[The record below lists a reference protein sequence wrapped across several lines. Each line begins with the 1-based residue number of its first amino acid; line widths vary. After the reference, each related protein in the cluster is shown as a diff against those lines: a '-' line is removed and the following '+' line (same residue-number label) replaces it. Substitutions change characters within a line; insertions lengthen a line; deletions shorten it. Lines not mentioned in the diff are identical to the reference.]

1 MMHIRKNPAAEAP
14 SAAVRAAPIVAPRRA
29 GALALGVAALLA
41 IAGCDLGPDYHR
53 PALDIPPAYRASAAT
68 QAAAWPAADWWSS
81 FGSAELTALIAQART
96 QNFDLLAAIAR
107 VQQADAQVRIAGAG
121 LLPSLAATGKAS
133 WQQASGFNAGFSSNR
148 SGGNIDLHDYAAGLN
163 ATYAVDFWG
172 KAAASRQSA
181 AASAMFSR
189 FDQQTVALTVVTSV
203 ASTWFNAL
211 GDADLLMV
219 AQHNL
224 ADAEQTL
231 AVIRGRLEA
240 GTASALD
247 EAQQQALVAGF
258 RATIPNLRSQM
269 EQQVIGLGILIGRPP
284 EAVTVRPGT
293 LTALGLPPVAPGLP
307 SALLERRPD
316 VASAEAQ
323 LIAANFDVKVAR
335 AAFFPQIQLT
345 GSAGFE
351 NNALATLFGPGGF
364 LTTLA
369 AGLTQPIF
377 DAGTLRGQLE
387 QAKGRRAE
395 LLADYRKAVV
405 QAFTDVD
412 NALTAWRYATEQEA
426 LQRVAVD
433 TAQRA
438 ADIARAQM
446 EAGTVDITTVLT
458 AETTLFSDET
468 TLVQVRLARVQA
480 LLSLYKALG
489 GGWTE
494 PPGPVQ
500 DQFPG
505 LSPGMVPGG
514 IALPIGGNLR

>member
-1 MMHIRKNPAAEAP
+1 MRTG
-14 SAAVRAAPIVAPRRA
+14 VRAIGWSI
-29 GALALGVAALLA
+29 GAAALLA
-41 IAGCDLGPDYHR
+41 LAGCDLGPDYHR

-68 QAAAWPAADWWSS
+68 AATAWPSADWWRGFRSPDLNS
-81 FGSAELTALIAQART
+81 LIAQARRE
-96 QNFDLLAAIAR
+96 NFDLLAAIAR
-107 VQQADAQVRIAGAG
+107 VQQADAQVRIAGAA
-121 LLPSLAATGKAS
+121 LLPTLGASGSAS
-133 WQQASGFNAGFSSNR
+133 WVQESNANYGRTVRASSN
-148 SGGNIDLHDYAAGLN
+148 NIDVHDYSAGLN
-163 ATYAVDFWG
+163 ASYTLDFWG
-172 KAAASRQSA
+172 KTLASRQA
-181 AASAMFSR
+181 AVASAMFSR

-211 GDADLLMV
+211 GFADQLAV
-219 AQHNL
+219 ARQDL
-224 ADAEQTL
+224 ADSEQTL
-231 AVIRGRLEA
+231 AVIRGRMEA

-247 EAQQQALVAGF
+247 VAQQELLVAGV
-258 RATIPNLRSQM
+258 RATLPNLRSEM
-269 EQQVIGLGILIGRPP
+269 EQQIIGLGILVGRPP

-293 LTALGLPPVAPGLP
+293 LTTLLLPNVAPGLP

-351 NNALATLFGPGGF
+351 NAALGVLFGPGAF
-364 LTTLA
+364 LTTA
-369 AGLTQPIF
+369 AAALTQPIF
-377 DAGTLRGQLE
+377 DGGTLRGQLE
-387 QAKGRRAE
+387 QVKGRQAE

-412 NALTAWRYATEQEA
+412 IALTTWRYTTEQEA

-433 TAQRA
+433 TARRA

-446 EAGTVDITTVLT
+446 EAGTADVTTVLT
-458 AETTLFSDET
+458 AETTFYSAED

-489 GGWTE
+489 GGWKQ
-494 PPGPVQ
+494 PPGPVPE
-500 DQFPG
+500 QFPG
-505 LSPGMVPGG
+505 LSPGVVPGSV
-514 IALPIGGNLR
+514 ALPIGGNLQ